1 MEFAST
7 INRKTVGSAVDLPRR
22 LRIECPFPLIVLTG
36 PVGGRTFGTGV
47 TDDDN
52 AAQHQLSALHG
63 DRIEAVVLGVGALD
77 AAGVA
82 HTTDTAADCFP
93 DRND

>member
-1 MEFAST
+1 MEFADT

-22 LRIECPFPLIVLTG
+22 LRIECPLPLVVLTP
-36 PVGGRTFGTGV
+36 PVAGRTFGAGV
-47 TDDDN
+47 TDGDD
-52 AAQHQLSALHG
+52 AAQHQVSALHG
-63 DRIEAVVLGVGALD
+63 DRIEEVVLGVAAFD

>member
-1 MEFAST
+1 MEFADT
-7 INRKTVGSAVDLPRR
+7 IDRKTVGSAVDLPRR
-22 LRIECPFPLIVLTG
+22 LRIECPLSLVVLTASAA
-36 PVGGRTFGTGV
+36 GRTFGTGV
-47 TDDDN
+47 TADD
-52 AAQHQLSALHG
+52 AAAEHLFSALHG
-63 DRIEAVVLGVGALD
+63 DRIEEVVLGVGAFD